1 MAYKALYRT
10 YRPNTFDEVAGQEH
24 VVRTLKNAVIQHKI
38 AHAYLFCG
46 PRGTGKT
53 SIAKIFAKAV
63 NCTDEHHIPCM
74 ECENCLSITDGTHP
88 DIIEIDA
95 ASNNGVEEVRNLIE
109 KVKYAPIKGKYKV
122 YIIDEVH
129 MMSPGAFNALLKT
142 IEEPP
147 AHVIFILATT
157 EPHKV
162 LPTIISRCQRYDFTK
177 VPPKEMIERIHL
189 ILEKEQIQCE
199 DEVVRIIAQLS
210 DGGMRDALSILDQC
224 IAYAQNDIKVAHIN
238 EIYGILTVK
247 EKLELLSLVL
257 QKNAKQCMNMIQSIV
272 EKGMDIK
279 RLTTDMI
286 DLLKESIIYEYTKD
300 EQLLHALHKKEAEK
314 LNKEAGLKKR
324 FDMIDIFMDTYDKYR
339 TAGDLSGYFE
349 ICLLK
354 MMNDPTETI
363 PVQAP
368 VTNTNDIQNV
378 SRETLINTSDIP
390 MDDPYDND
398 INMEP
403 PLPEPIQETVQEKK
417 YSIEPLRDE
426 FVVQLLVGANKPE
439 KQLDQEHFKN
449 IFDYTMELDWAKEA
463 NLLKNGK
470 IMASSETYCIMVFES
485 QVLVNEIN
493 EKDKQNEFC
502 KFSKELLKK
511 QKKIFAVTPEQSKHI
526 TELFR
531 KKMSEGSLPEPIQFQ
546 TKEETIEEKKEPTQ
560 EDIILDLFGK
570 ENIVITED

>member
-24 VVRTLKNAVIQHKI
+24 IVRTLKNAVIQHKI

-53 SIAKIFAKAV
+53 SIAKIFAKAI
-63 NCTDEHHIPCM
+63 NCTDKNQIPCM

-95 ASNNGVEEVRNLIE
+95 ASNNGIDEVRNLIE

-157 EPHKV
+157 EPHKI

-177 VPPKEMIERIHL
+177 VPSKEMIKRIHL
-189 ILEKEQIQCE
+189 ILDKEQIQCE
-199 DEVVRIIAQLS
+199 DEVVRIITQLS

-224 IAYAQNDIKVAHIN
+224 IAYAQNDIKVEHIN
-238 EIYGILTVK
+238 EIYGILTIK
-247 EKLELLSLVL
+247 EKLDLLSLVI
-257 QKNAKQCMNMIQSIV
+257 QKDAKQCMKMIQSIV

-300 EQLLHALHKKEAEK
+300 ICLLHSLHKEEAEI
-314 LNKEAGLKKR
+314 LNKEADLKKR

-354 MMNDPTETI
+354 MMDDHKNIVSE
-363 PVQAP
+363 QAP
-368 VTNTNDIQNV
+368 MINKIVQNV
-378 SRETLINTSDIP
+378 SRETLELSSDISSEE
-390 MDDPYDND
+390 PYQND
-398 INMEP
+398 IETSIQ
-403 PLPEPIQETVQEKK
+403 EPIQEKK
-417 YSIEPLRDE
+417 YSIEPLKDE

-439 KQLDQEHFKN
+439 KQLDQENFKN
-449 IFDYTMELDWAKEA
+449 ILPYTMELDWAKEA

-470 IMASSETYCIMVFES
+470 IMASSETYCVMIFES

-493 EKDKQNEFC
+493 EKDKKNEFS

-511 QKKIFAVTPEQSKHI
+511 QKKIFAVTSEQSKHI
-526 TELFR
+526 TDLFR
-531 KKMSEGSLPEPIQFQ
+531 KKMSDGSLPEAIRFQ
-546 TKEETIEEKKEPTQ
+546 MKEETIEKIKEPTQ
-560 EDIILDLFGK
+560 EEIILDLFGK